1 MKKGDKLR
9 VIVKKGHPLLC
20 SAPLRKWQRVLFYGI
35 EGPCTTVVMDGK
47 RPWRVDPKAV
57 EAV

>member
-9 VIVKKGHPLLC
+9 VIVKKGDALLC
-20 SAPLRKWQRVLFYGI
+20 SAPLRKWQRVLFYNI
-35 EGPCTTVVMDGK
+35 EGPHTTVVMDGK
-47 RPWRVDPKAV
+47 SPWLIDPKAV